1 MGEQTIFILNE
12 TSGKIRY
19 QKWLD
24 YGPSCMKIY
33 HNEKGSEIYT
43 ADRWDTSTFMSGDAD
58 SPGFSYL
65 LGSFSNYVM
74 VYKDVQLVWT
84 AKTPEA
90 PIFVDITSIDKQKGL
105 IVTLSDTGFLQLS
118 YLGTSPPN

>member
-1 MGEQTIFILNE
+1 
-12 TSGKIRY
+12 
-19 QKWLD
+19 
-24 YGPSCMKIY
+24 
-33 HNEKGSEIYT
+33 
-43 ADRWDTSTFMSGDAD
+43 MSGDAD

-90 PIFVDITSIDKQKGL
+90 PIFVDITTIDKQKGL